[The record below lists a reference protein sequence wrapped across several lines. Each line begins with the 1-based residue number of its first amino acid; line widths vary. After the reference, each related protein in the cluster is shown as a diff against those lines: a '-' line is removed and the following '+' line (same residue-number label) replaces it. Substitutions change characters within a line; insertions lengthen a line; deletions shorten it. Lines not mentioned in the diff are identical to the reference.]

1 MNTPA
6 SLPPTQPYLIRA
18 LHEWCTDNGFT
29 PHLAVKVDASVQVPM
44 EYVQHGE
51 IILNVSYDA
60 TSHLR
65 IGNDSVEFQARFGGT
80 PRVIIVPIGRIMA
93 IYARENGQGMAFHV
107 PETTEAPT
115 ALTVSSENT
124 ESSPPA
130 TEAAPAPD
138 TAEATASPA
147 AAPEHT
153 PSTGPGSAKKTS
165 ARKSSTTAS
174 TAAKSRSRRKA
185 SESEAESAPGTLAAV
200 PAGSTGDTQP
210 TSPSA
215 ATSAAPASKRP
226 VLKRIK

>member
-60 TSHLR
+60 TSHLQ
-65 IGNDSVEFQARFGGT
+65 IGNEFVEFQARFGGT

-115 ALTVSSENT
+115 ALTVSGENT

-130 TEAAPAPD
+130 TEAAPAPE
-138 TAEATASPA
+138 TAEAAASSTIA
-147 AAPEHT
+147 AEQPST
-153 PSTGPGSAKKTS
+153 PSSGPVKKST
-165 ARKSSTTAS
+165 ARKNS
-174 TAAKSRSRRKA
+174 TATKSRARRKA
-185 SESEAESAPGTLAAV
+185 SESEAESTPGTLTAV

-210 TSPSA
+210 ETPSA